1 MANLID
7 EFIGLTETLNRKGI
21 DYAVCGGWA
30 MAIHGLPRATLDIDV
45 LILSDDLSDVW
56 EVAKALGYD
65 VEGLPLHFAN
75 GAVEIRRISKVDKES
90 KRLFTIDFLLVTEP
104 LRDVWKDRER
114 VVWEEGETWVV
125 SKEGLITLKTIS
137 GREQDLLD
145 IKNLLETNNEG

>member
-1 MANLID
+1 M
-7 EFIGLTETLNRKGI
+7 F
-21 DYAVCGGWA
+21 
-30 MAIHGLPRATLDIDV
+30 
-45 LILSDDLSDVW
+45 
-56 EVAKALGYD
+56 
-65 VEGLPLHFAN
+65 
-75 GAVEIRRISKVDKES
+75 
-90 KRLFTIDFLLVTEP
+90 VTEP